1 MIGDISNKLQVQVKA
16 AFDKKT
22 ALRISAGG
30 SKSFYGRGVEG
41 EDISV
46 AAHAGIIEYRASE
59 LVLTA
64 RSGTLLSDINAALA
78 ENNQMLAFEP
88 PAHAPSATLGGSIAC
103 GLSGPRRPF
112 AGAARDFVLGTT
124 IINGKGETLK
134 FGGQVMKN
142 VAGYDASRLMVGAQ
156 GTLGVLLDIS
166 VKVLPRPEAELT
178 ISFEQNFETAQQ
190 NLRQWILQ
198 GQPITASCYYNGTLS
213 VRLSSTGNSVKK
225 AHDMVGGELQPN
237 DLWHSLQ
244 HQTHDFFTQHKKLW
258 RVSVP
263 PSAKPILADQP
274 QLVEWNGALRWVA
287 SDEDLFTA
295 AKDAGGHACKY
306 CINSNS
312 QENIFQPLSSTML
325 SLQQRLKKSFDPQN
339 ILNPGRLY
347 PEL

>member
-1 MIGDISNKLQVQVKA
+1 MISDISNKLQVQVKA

-22 ALRISAGG
+22 ALRISAGN
-30 SKSFYGRGVEG
+30 SKSFYGRGVKG
-41 EDISV
+41 EEISV
-46 AAHAGIIEYRASE
+46 ADHAGIIEYRASE

-64 RSGTLLSDINAALA
+64 RSGTLLSDVETALA

-166 VKVLPRPEAELT
+166 IKVLPKPETELT
-178 ISFEQNFETAQQ
+178 ISFEQDFETAHKA
-190 NLRQWILQ
+190 LRQWILQ
-198 GQPITASCYYNGTLS
+198 GQPVTASYYYNGALS
-213 VRLSSTGNSVKK
+213 IRLSSTGNSVKK
-225 AHDMVGGELQPN
+225 AHEMIGGELRPN
-237 DLWHSLQ
+237 DLWQSLQ
-244 HQTHDFFTQHKKLW
+244 HQTHEFFSRHKNLW

-263 PSAKPILADQP
+263 ASAKSILADQQ

-287 SDEDLFTA
+287 SDEDLFTT
-295 AKDAGGHACKY
+295 AKDVGGHASKY
-306 CINSNS
+306 RMNSDNE
-312 QENIFQPLSSTML
+312 ENIFQPLSSTML
-325 SLQQRLKKSFDPQN
+325 SLQQRLKHSFDPDN